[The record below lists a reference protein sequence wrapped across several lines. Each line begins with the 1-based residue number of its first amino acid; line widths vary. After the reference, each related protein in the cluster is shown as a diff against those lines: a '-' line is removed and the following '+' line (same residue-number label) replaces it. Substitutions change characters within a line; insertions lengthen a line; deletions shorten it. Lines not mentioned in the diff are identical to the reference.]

1 MKTASPALIA
11 FLNALRPTSDAALM
25 MADCYTFT
33 LASGSAVGLA
43 GGLTLAYTD
52 LDVSV
57 SLGGVTFLAN
67 GPQVSGLKYKC
78 STGVNV
84 DQQQITLSAW
94 GGATLGGVT
103 FLQALQQG
111 VLDGAEIRRDRAF
124 FSSLAG
130 IPPLTPIGSVLL
142 FKGRVASIDEIGRTT
157 AKITVA
163 SDLTLLDIDMPRN
176 VYAPN
181 CIHVLYDGGCG
192 VSRSAYTLAGTV
204 GAGSTLTAIEWG
216 SATANFAQGS
226 LTFTSG
232 ANEGVTA
239 TIKSGWTGGVL
250 LAYPLP
256 HVPATGDAFTASWGC
271 DHTQSTCSSKFSN
284 LANFRGFPFVPPPQ
298 ILTGPLATWTTSVA
312 K

>member
-1 MKTASPALIA
+1 MKTISPALVTY
-11 FLNALRPTSDAALM
+11 LNALRPTSDAPLYVAEL
-25 MADCYTFT
+25 FT
-33 LASGSAVGLA
+33 ITLSTGTI
-43 GGLTLAYTD
+43 LTYC
-52 LDVSV
+52 DVDQPV
-57 SLGGVTFLAN
+57 AWNGFVYLAN
-67 GPQVSGLKYKC
+67 SLLISGLKYKC
-78 STGVNV
+78 SAGLNV
-84 DQQQITLSAW
+84 DKHQITIA
-94 GGATLGGVT
+94 ARPTDTLGGIP

-111 VLDGAEIRRDRAF
+111 VFDGATIQREKAF
-124 FSSLAG
+124 FSSWQVGNTGQL
-130 IPPLTPIGSVLL
+130 IPIGTVIL
-142 FKGRVASIDEIGRTT
+142 FLGRVANIDEIGRTT

-192 VSRSAYTLAGTV
+192 VSRSACTLAGTV

-216 SATANFAQGS
+216 AATANFAQGS

-271 DHTQSTCSSKFSN
+271 DHTQSTCFSKFAN